1 MTDTYWHFVADDKLR
16 GGGIPAAPG
25 ETERWNGPLVLCRS
39 GLHASKRALNAL
51 ELAPCGRT
59 TQVRLVTLGGQV
71 LHDDDKSVA
80 SERTIIASADCTRTL
95 YEYALWCAESV
106 RHLMTDARSANALDV
121 RRRWLDGQ
129 ATDGEM
135 IAAQSAAWCA
145 IEPTDEYAT
154 RNAAEAAAAAVTERP
169 AAHVA
174 RATAWLAVQAIE
186 ARGAQIYTVVKRQ
199 YAELERRLH
208 ELLGTMAAPAPSA

>member
-145 IEPTDEYAT
+145 IKPTDEYAT

-174 RATAWLAVQAIE
+174 RATAWLAVQAIDEDGDVE
-186 ARGAQIYTVVKRQ
+186 ARGAQN
-199 YAELERRLH
+199 AELERRLH

>member
-1 MTDTYWHFVADDKLR
+1 
-16 GGGIPAAPG
+16 
-25 ETERWNGPLVLCRS
+25 
-39 GLHASKRALNAL
+39 
-51 ELAPCGRT
+51 
-59 TQVRLVTLGGQV
+59 VRLVTLGGQV

-208 ELLGTMAAPAPSA
+208 ELLGTVTPLPAKAGSFPGYARPTGPR

>member
-129 ATDGEM
+129 ATDDEL
-135 IAAQSAAWCA
+135 AAAGAAARAAAWAAAGDEAWAAAGDEAWAAARDAAWSAALDA
-145 IEPTDEYAT
+145 Q
-154 RNAAEAAAAAVTERP
+154 EAKFLE
-169 AAHVA
+169 
-174 RATAWLAVQAIE
+174 LANE
-186 ARGAQIYTVVKRQ
+186 TKKS
-199 YAELERRLH
+199 E
-208 ELLGTMAAPAPSA
+208 